1 MLVDAQQVELVFSPF
16 SLHTNLSEST
26 FSKCQRSRL
35 LHKRQLL
42 FSVQGK

>member
-16 SLHTNLSEST
+16 TLHTNLRQSA

-35 LHKRQLL
+35 LHERQLL